1 MKKFIGESYLVH
13 IKTKDKNE
21 ASVAPIALAQ
31 RGSGH
36 WGGQSEFLS
45 CMFGSLESKFGFDL
59 NWVLRIRIFHNM
71 RLRIKWRLEIIAD
84 CESGWPSTTLALC
97 C

>member
-1 MKKFIGESYLVH
+1 MH

-36 WGGQSEFLS
+36 LGGQSEFLTR
-45 CMFGSLESKFGFDL
+45 MYGSPESKFGFDL

-71 RLRIKWRLEIIAD
+71 RLRIKWRLEMIAD
-84 CESGWPSTTLALC
+84 CESGWPSTTLAVC